1 MYIIWENMED
11 SCLFC
16 QATALTQTP
25 ADVQSNTAVNSV
37 ISTVSVTSVD
47 VSQLSSTLLQR

>member
-1 MYIIWENMED
+1 MYIIRENTED

-16 QATALTQTP
+16 QATALTHSP

-37 ISTVSVTSVD
+37 ISTVSIPSMD
-47 VSQLSSTLLQR
+47 LSQLSSTLPQ

>member
-16 QATALTQTP
+16 QDTGLTQSP

-37 ISTVSVTSVD
+37 VSTVSITLMD
-47 VSQLSSTLLQR
+47 VSQLSSTLPQ